1 MTPNRDRPGSVTTK
15 PTSPLPSTLECL
27 CHSYPDSIATSSPNL
42 LLQPD
47 SGLNRPLLSISA
59 IDRLRPHT
67 PAMLP
72 TTELKFEPDSPTFAG
87 QDRLRF
93 FGKFIPVSK
102 VRQYFRLP
110 NGQTPQS
117 SKSYASLS
125 GVWSQ
130 GKKIFPVN
138 LIANNHSNTPLTEGQ
153 LYVIEG
159 EIRGINFMR
168 VPKLTWTA
176 GDERNLNVDKH
187 PSEWQR
193 VRVSGLSTIIKVRTK
208 AAWPE
213 SNGTL
218 ISISVE
224 HTGELDEGG
233 VFRVQCVLGLSNNE
247 FPRGTTLFPGGKIKY
262 KGFLDGFGRTS
273 RRMIVEVTHATFA
286 SDNVL
291 FTDSDKTASSLNND
305 F

>member
-27 CHSYPDSIATSSPNL
+27 CHSYPDSIATVARPQRFSQKQSPY
-42 LLQPD
+42 QRKP
-47 SGLNRPLLSISA
+47 SKR
-59 IDRLRPHT
+59 
-67 PAMLP
+67 
-72 TTELKFEPDSPTFAG
+72 
-87 QDRLRF
+87 
-93 FGKFIPVSK
+93 GKTAYDFLANSY
-102 VRQYFRLP
+102 QLP

-117 SKSYASLS
+117 SKSYASSS

-138 LIANNHSNTPLTEGQ
+138 LIANNHSDTPLTEGK

-176 GDERNLNVDKH
+176 GDKRNLNVDKH

-193 VRVSGLSTIIKVRTK
+193 VRVSGLGTIIKVRTK

-218 ISISVE
+218 MSISVE
-224 HTGELDEGG
+224 HTGELDKGG
-233 VFRVQCVLGLSNNE
+233 VFRVRCVLGLSNNE
-247 FPRGTTLFPGGKIKY
+247 FPCGTTLFPGGKIKY

-273 RRMIVEVTHATFA
+273 RRMIVKVTHATFA

-291 FTDSDKTASSLNND
+291 FTDSDETASSLNDD